1 MDEFLAELR
10 RTHDLRAVPPSVQS
24 FLLDYLKHER
34 VRRVGD
40 RWVINSHVPPFPGDA
55 FTASRLVELL
65 ETGQIAEGI
74 PDTAFRN
81 EGSGLQ
87 HTESGRYSVFYFAG
101 MDVTDSVS
109 IISKDGVLI
118 YANLNSCSDSKT
130 YFRST
135 AEYFRY
141 LHSAN

>member
-1 MDEFLAELR
+1 MFKSLGPILGASILVTAALPVLAE
-10 RTHDLRAVPPSVQS
+10 S
-24 FLLDYLKHER
+24 
-34 VRRVGD
+34 
-40 RWVINSHVPPFPGDA
+40 PGDA

-65 ETGQIAEGI
+65 ETGQIAEGMN
-74 PDTAFRN
+74 DTAFRN

-87 HTESGRYSVFYFAG
+87 HTESGRYSAFYLAG